1 MSGESKLSVTTTR
14 KLFTLRRWSLAF
26 VILSLSWPS
35 EIGLAEPLLS
45 YVIEDDGGA
54 EWHIWDAA
62 LSRDR
67 LFLDLPQAPEHS
79 YWDPAA
85 REVYFVVDR
94 GIYRARYD
102 QVPGHAERLGPA
114 PEAPGEIEILW
125 REAQDG
131 SLRAITIYY
140 VPDADLIEDGE
151 ALTYR
156 LPDGSIIPG
165 IPDPKWLVYMVC
177 TLEKMTSPDTW
188 STRVQMAD
196 SWSYEGVPCIRLDIS
211 SRKESGI
218 SQFSLYQSYRC
229 ASSDLCDREAPLA
242 VRPKFEALMAAGV
255 PFDFVGYL
263 GPSNTTHGLAFG
275 VVEAHGLHAYGQ
287 VFVVAPDE
295 GSIEP
300 LELAVGPQFQIGHA
314 KGYVLIAE
322 EYSGADPHVIDLA
335 SGRVVFRADGR
346 SALWVPE

>member
-1 MSGESKLSVTTTR
+1 MSSQGKLSIIADR
-14 KLFTLRRWSLAF
+14 ELFTLRRWSLAF
-26 VILSLSWPS
+26 VILFFSWPG
-35 EIGLAEPLLS
+35 EIGRAEPLLS
-45 YVIEDDGGA
+45 YVIENDRGA

-62 LSRDR
+62 ESRDR
-67 LFLDLPQAPEHS
+67 LFLELPKAPEHS
-79 YWDPAA
+79 FWDSAA
-85 REVYFVVDR
+85 REVYFVLDR
-94 GIYRARYD
+94 GIFRARYD
-102 QVPGHAERLGPA
+102 HVPGRAERLGPA
-114 PEAPGEIEILW
+114 PDAPGEIEILW

-156 LPDGSIIPG
+156 LPDGSMIPG

-177 TLEKMTSPDTW
+177 TLEKMTSPNAW
-188 STRVQMAD
+188 STSVQIAD
-196 SWSYEGVPCIRLDIS
+196 SWTYEGVPCIRLDIS
-211 SRKESGI
+211 SRKESGT
-218 SQFSLYQSYRC
+218 SRFRLYQSYRC

-255 PFDFVGYL
+255 LFDFVRYL

-275 VVEAHGLHAYGQ
+275 VVEAHALHAYGQ

-295 GSIEP
+295 GRIEP

-314 KGYVLIAE
+314 KGYVLITE
-322 EYSGADPHVIDLA
+322 EYSGADPHVIDLT
-335 SGRVVFRADGR
+335 SGRVVFQADGR